1 MNTPNGGTKV
11 YNYKDSKITKRELL
25 GKDVGQSTAVIEYKI
40 VVTNEGAV
48 AGYARKIADYLPD
61 TSKFNTEINKDW
73 YLSKDQKTVFNASLA
88 ETLLKPGESK
98 ELKLVLNYNITNKNI
113 GTAIENQA
121 EIYESYNEQGL
132 KDFDSEVANKVE
144 TEDDMSIAKVEFSIA
159 TGKII
164 LYVSLTIA
172 IIVIL
177 GIGIFEIRKRVI
189 RNK

>member
-1 MNTPNGGTKV
+1 MLFR
-11 YNYKDSKITKRELL
+11 S
-25 GKDVGQSTAVIEYKI
+25 DVGQSTAVIEYKI

-48 AGYARKIADYLPD
+48 PGYARKIADYLPD

-88 ETLLKPGESK
+88 ETLLNPGESR
-98 ELKLVLNYNITNKNI
+98 ELTLVLNYNITNKNI

-144 TEDDMSIAKVEFSIA
+144 TEDDMSIAKVVFSIA